1 MRTFVLNKLVRDG
14 ILPDME
20 RMRQQVVYRTL
31 NDEAFLKA
39 LAAKL
44 VEEAQEFS
52 LESTQESL
60 KELADVLEVVE
71 ALAGQLGS
79 DFEQLR
85 ALQLKRRQKRGG
97 FQDRTFIETVALAGN
112 DKWAAYYAADPVKY
126 PEIKE

>member
-1 MRTFVLNKLVRDG
+1 MRSFLLNKLVRDG

-39 LAAKL
+39 LAEKL
-44 VEEAQEFS
+44 VEEAREFS
-52 LESTQESL
+52 LESTEESL

-79 DFEQLR
+79 DFDQLR
-85 ALQLKRRQKRGG
+85 TLQLKRRQKRGG
-97 FQDRTFIETVALAGN
+97 FYDRTFVETVTLADN
-112 DKWAAYYAADPVKY
+112 DIWAGYYAADPVKY